1 MNPLHINQQGRVVFV
16 KEYPETEHTS
26 SMQIKY
32 VISVYG
38 ESGQHNAV
46 LFPVFPTI
54 TNYLLL
60 FVTGDDD
67 AGRKSTTKPLTKAI
81 FSGPGDARSAWCGV

>member
-1 MNPLHINQQGRVVFV
+1 MNPLHINQQVRVVFV

-26 SMQIKY
+26 SMQIQY
-32 VISVYG
+32 AISVYG

-54 TNYLLL
+54 TN
-60 FVTGDDD
+60 
-67 AGRKSTTKPLTKAI
+67 I
-81 FSGPGDARSAWCGV
+81 FSYMSQEMMMLAENPRRSD